1 MAFGPILQAV
11 QEQVPH
17 VPQALPLPH
26 EDYEYIDQ
34 RFQAQYYTSEGNW
47 EIISIDWNTRQHRV
61 VVVENQQRSFIDVQR
76 HFQITLQE
84 VLELKNII
92 LYRIKMV
99 NVHGHNIQDGDA
111 ILNQS
116 VEDMQLASATI
127 WSHEDPEGLP
137 LDQDFIHQLPEAA
150 WEAAG

>member
-1 MAFGPILQAV
+1 MAFGTILQAV
-11 QEQVPH
+11 QEQ

-34 RFQAQYYTSEGNW
+34 RFQADYYTSEGNW
-47 EIISIDWNTRQHRV
+47 EVISIDWNTRQHRV
-61 VVVENQQRSFIDVQR
+61 VFVENQQRSFIDVQR
-76 HFQITLQE
+76 DFQITLQE

-99 NVHGHNIQDGDA
+99 DVQDTHA

-127 WSHEDPEGLP
+127 WSHEDPDGLP

-150 WEAAG
+150 WDAAG

>member
-1 MAFGPILQAV
+1 MAFGTILQAV
-11 QEQVPH
+11 Q

-34 RFQAQYYTSEGNW
+34 RFQADYYTSEGNW
-47 EIISIDWNTRQHRV
+47 EVISIDWNTRQHRV
-61 VVVENQQRSFIDVQR
+61 VFVENQQRSFIDVQR
-76 HFQITLQE
+76 DFQITLQE

-99 NVHGHNIQDGDA
+99 DVQDTHA

-127 WSHEDPEGLP
+127 WSHEDPDGLP

-150 WEAAG
+150 WDAAG

>member
-1 MAFGPILQAV
+1 MAFGTILQAV
-11 QEQVPH
+11 QEQ

-34 RFQAQYYTSEGNW
+34 RFQADYYTSEGNW
-47 EIISIDWNTRQHRV
+47 EVISIDWNTRQHRV
-61 VVVENQQRSFIDVQR
+61 VFVENQQRSFIDVQR
-76 HFQITLQE
+76 DFQITLQE

-99 NVHGHNIQDGDA
+99 DVQDAHA

-127 WSHEDPEGLP
+127 WSHEDPDGLP

-150 WEAAG
+150 WDAAG

>member
-11 QEQVPH
+11 QEQ

-61 VVVENQQRSFIDVQR
+61 VVMENQQRSFIDVQR

-99 NVHGHNIQDGDA
+99 DVQDAHA

-127 WSHEDPEGLP
+127 WSHEDPDGLP
-137 LDQDFIHQLPEAA
+137 LDQDFIHQLPEAV
-150 WEAAG
+150 WDAAG